1 MLPLLLLAA
10 VSRLD
15 GFILEHN
22 RSQTQATAVLRCA
35 VSAKR
40 HIKRL
45 FGIDVPPTRI
55 LLCDNTMQFRR
66 LTGRTDNT
74 VGLAYPA
81 RRFVVIN
88 ASADPLSAP
97 LRSLL
102 RHELFHIAVYHFC
115 RRHRTAIP
123 LWLNEGLAQLCE
135 GRRLTPDM
143 ERFLRAQAKTYSA
156 ASLLKKRY
164 PKDPFKKRLF
174 YAASLSFCRF
184 LTKLGSWR
192 SFFALLAKGYT
203 VDEASVGAFG
213 SDLATLTK
221 RWQQEI
227 ARSFSILDL
236 LAAIGLGGF
245 VALFILV
252 AVFVFYVRYHRA
264 KKELIR
270 KETDSWLT

>member
-1 MLPLLLLAA
+1 MLLLLFFAA

-22 RSQTQATAVLRCA
+22 RSQAQAEAVLRCA

-45 FGIDVPPTRI
+45 FGIDVPPTKI
-55 LLCDNTMQFRR
+55 LLCDNAMQFRH
-66 LTGRTDNT
+66 LTGRADNT

-81 RRFVVIN
+81 QSFVIIN
-88 ASADPLSAP
+88 AFADPLSAP
-97 LRSLL
+97 LKSLL
-102 RHELFHIAVYHFC
+102 HHELFHIAVHHFC
-115 RRHRTAIP
+115 RHHRTAIP

-135 GRRLTPDM
+135 GRVLSSDM
-143 ERFLRAQAKTYSA
+143 QRFLRARAAANAA
-156 ASLLKKRY
+156 ASLLKNRY

-174 YAASLSFCRF
+174 YAAALSFCRY
-184 LTKLGSWR
+184 LAKLGSWR
-192 SFFALLAKGYT
+192 SFFLLIGKGYT
-203 VDEASVGAFG
+203 VEEAFVGAFG
-213 SDLATLTK
+213 LDLTK
-221 RWQQEI
+221 LAENWQEEI
-227 ARSFSILDL
+227 GRSYSFLDI

-245 VALFILV
+245 VGLLIIV
-252 AVFVFYVRYHRA
+252 AVFVFYVRYRHA

>member
-1 MLPLLLLAA
+1 MFLLLFFAA

-15 GFILEHN
+15 GFLLEHN
-22 RSQTQATAVLRCA
+22 RSQAQADAVLRCA
-35 VSAKR
+35 VSAKQ

-45 FGIDVPPTRI
+45 FGIDVPPTKI
-55 LLCDNTMQFRR
+55 LLCDNAMQFRH
-66 LTGRTDNT
+66 LTGKADNT

-81 RRFVVIN
+81 RSFVVLN

-97 LRSLL
+97 LKSLL
-102 RHELFHIAVYHFC
+102 RHELFHIAVHHFC
-115 RRHRTAIP
+115 RHHRTAIP

-135 GRRLTPDM
+135 GRVPSSDIQ
-143 ERFLRAQAKTYSA
+143 RFLRARAAANAA
-156 ASLLKKRY
+156 ASLLKNRY
-164 PKDPFKKRLF
+164 PKDRFKKRLF
-174 YAASLSFCRF
+174 YAAALSFCRY

-192 SFFALLAKGYT
+192 SFFLLLRKGYT
-203 VDEASVGAFG
+203 VEEAFVGAFG
-213 SDLATLTK
+213 YDISKLVK
-221 RWQQEI
+221 KWQDEI
-227 ARSFSILDL
+227 GRSYSFLDI

-245 VALFILV
+245 VGLLILI